1 MIPTDVRNIVIIRG
15 NLMFSLLSAP
25 FRDHQVAQQVA
36 QRAEL
41 TPYNHWI
48 RKQYN
53 PNSKLPNALFTC
65 LSGVLLLV
73 CLFIIIII
81 IICFGRLFAFV
92 VDATQQKQTKLKTFY
107 NTLKHF
113 TTHLQRRTTSQV
125 RTRSSIP
132 ISHSWDRAYSQSLA
146 GLRAQRSAG
155 GFSDLWSYLDLQF
168 GFNGLGFGLKG
179 VGWQFRVWGLGFVTK
194 RYKMTFCCVFV
205 LI

>member
-1 MIPTDVRNIVIIRG
+1 
-15 NLMFSLLSAP
+15 MFSLLSAP

-81 IICFGRLFAFV
+81 CFGRLFAFV
-92 VDATQQKQTKLKTFY
+92 FDATQQKQTKLKTYY
-107 NTLKHF
+107 NALKHF

-132 ISHSWDRAYSQSLA
+132 ISNSWDRAYSQSLA
-146 GLRAQRSAG
+146 DLRAQVSLRLSKSLLTLP
-155 GFSDLWSYLDLQF
+155 GFPISVAADLKASHQNASNNLNINADRGSGCW
-168 GFNGLGFGLKG
+168 LGSCTS
-179 VGWQFRVWGLGFVTK
+179 QS
-194 RYKMTFCCVFV
+194 
-205 LI
+205 I